1 MLAIASNT
9 SHVNKVTADDVRAMT
24 ALAYLYQ
31 NPDFASF
38 NLALAV
44 ALQGNFSAFDYNV
57 LYASE
62 YSAGILSVLPLLCL
76 DTCEEISLQQF
87 TLIRGY

>member
-1 MLAIASNT
+1 
-9 SHVNKVTADDVRAMT
+9 MT
-24 ALAYLYQ
+24 ALVYLYQ

-38 NLALAV
+38 NLVLAAALP
-44 ALQGNFSAFDYNV
+44 GNFSAFDYNV

-76 DTCEEISLQQF
+76 DTCEEIHYNSSLSSGF
-87 TLIRGY
+87 TDLVCSDFGQPNVF